1 MIADA
6 TKLKATII
14 QAIQE
19 INDGCKDLRDEGLQ
33 VMLPEAVDFEVQVVT
48 DINAVT
54 RTQTESESDGSTVS
68 LTEQL
73 ANDVQTVSGTDL
85 TEQLANDVQTV
96 SGTDLTEQLANDVQ
110 TVSGTDLTEQLAND
124 VQTVSGTSLTEQ
136 LANDIQTATKT
147 GDNVMIVRTPTS
159 GSETTTITHPSV
171 QTENSGGDDTDE
183 TVTYDYE

>member
-96 SGTDLTEQLANDVQ
+96 SGT
-110 TVSGTDLTEQLAND
+110 
-124 VQTVSGTSLTEQ
+124 SLTEQ

>member
-33 VMLPEAVDFEVQVVT
+33 VMLPEAVDFEVRVVT

-54 RTQTESESDGSTVS
+54 RTQTDSENDGSTVS
-68 LTEQL
+68 LTEHL
-73 ANDVQTVSGTDL
+73 ADDVQTAIRSGGD
-85 TEQLANDVQTV
+85 
-96 SGTDLTEQLANDVQ
+96 
-110 TVSGTDLTEQLAND
+110 
-124 VQTVSGTSLTEQ
+124 
-136 LANDIQTATKT
+136 TKT
-147 GDNVMIVRTPTS
+147 VRTPTG

-171 QTENSGGDDTDE
+171 QTENSGGDNTDE
-183 TVTYDYE
+183 TVTYKYAADE